1 MPGMNAQLL
10 TDSEATAVRIREALD
25 ATLGAAEPGP
35 RREQSDAHVPLLA
48 LRLATDL
55 AQDFLD

>member
-25 ATLGAAEPGP
+25 ATLGAAELGP
-35 RREQSDAHVPLLA
+35 AASSLTRMCPS
-48 LRLATDL
+48 
-55 AQDFLD
+55 